1 MDLARLLSLRRSRRT
16 IRFQF
21 MSDLHLEVG
30 QQYSNFEIVPCASRL
45 VLAGDIGRLADY
57 QPFRDFL
64 CSVCQKF
71 EQVFLVLGNHEFFG
85 VSRDEGLQLA
95 DNLQTDPQLT
105 DKLVVMNR
113 KRVDLKDVT
122 ILGCT
127 LHSHIPPEA
136 EEIVRTRVN
145 DFRRI
150 VGWTVANHSEEHAR
164 DVKWLENEISLIRQI
179 DSDSGSKRTIMV
191 ISHHAPLTRGASKP
205 SDEANP
211 WSSAFATS
219 LIGKKEKS
227 CLDDVQWWI
236 FGHTHHCSELD
247 CGQVKLV
254 SNQRGY
260 VLPGRDNIDGTE
272 VSRKSTSQLLK
283 IWGNSRRP
291 RDTFNP
297 EKVIEV

>member
-1 MDLARLLSLRRSRRT
+1 
-16 IRFQF
+16 

-30 QQYSNFEIVPCASRL
+30 QQYSNFEIVPRANRL

-71 EQVFLVLGNHEFFG
+71 EQVFLILGNHEFFG
-85 VSRDEGLQLA
+85 ISREEGLRLA
-95 DNLQTDPQLT
+95 DKLQSDPELMG
-105 DKLVVMNR
+105 KLIVMNR
-113 KRVDLKDVT
+113 KRVDLEDVT

-136 EEIVRTRVN
+136 EEIVRTKVN

-150 VGWTVANHSEEHAR
+150 VGWSVAKHSDEHAK

-179 DSDSGSKRTIMV
+179 DSGSRLKRTIII
-191 ISHHAPLTRGASKP
+191 ISHHAPLAKGTSKP

-211 WSSAFATS
+211 WNSAFATG
-219 LIGKKEKS
+219 LIGNKEKS
-227 CLDDVQWWI
+227 CLDDVQWWV
-236 FGHTHHCSELD
+236 FGHTHHCSELV
-247 CGQVKLV
+247 CGGVNLV

-260 VLPGRDNIDGTE
+260 VLPNRDKNVGTE
-272 VSRKSTSQLLK
+272 VSKKFISKILK

-291 RDTFNP
+291 QNTFNP
-297 EKVIEV
+297 TKVIEV